1 MRVSTFTAGASA
13 LALAA
18 TLAAAP
24 AQAHGRDRH
33 HDREPEVVAS
43 GLVGPLSL
51 TVGQGNDVYVSQS
64 FAGVLSKI
72 DKHGDIS
79 TVTAVD
85 PETGSVSGVDWK
97 GGKLYYLEGDFS
109 GEVPDVHVAMIDKR
123 GNHSIVSDNLW
134 EHEIANNPDAGA
146 SYGFV
151 GLGGSCADQLAA
163 LEAGFPE
170 ELAEV
175 PFLQEYGGIVES
187 NPYQLV
193 VDHDGTIYVADAAAN
208 AVVEVDRRTGAI
220 STVSVIPATPIQFTE
235 ELEAMYEGYLEQ
247 AAAELE
253 IEMDTDVPDCLVGQT
268 FTPEPVPT
276 DVQLGRQDTLYV
288 STLQGGA
295 GELLPLS
302 KVYAVDAR
310 SGAASEVAG
319 GMHGATGLA
328 VLPNGH
334 MFVAELFGGE
344 VSIIRR
350 GSSTAET
357 LFAADSPADVA
368 VQGAF
373 LYATTGVFG
382 DGSVVRYHHPMAR

>member
-13 LALAA
+13 LVLAA

-24 AQAHGRDRH
+24 AQALDRD
-33 HDREPEVVAS
+33 PEVVAS
-43 GLVGPLSL
+43 GLVSPLSL
-51 TVGQGNDVYVSQS
+51 TVGQGNDLYVSQS
-64 FAGVLSKI
+64 FMGVLSKI
-72 DKHGDIS
+72 DKRGNIS
-79 TVTAVD
+79 TVTAVN
-85 PETGSVSGVDWK
+85 PETGSVAGVDWK
-97 GGKLYYLEGDFS
+97 GGKLYYLEADFS
-109 GEVPDVHVAMIDKR
+109 GEVPDVRVVMIDKR
-123 GNHSIVSDNLW
+123 GNRSVVSDNLW

-151 GLGGSCADQLAA
+151 GLGGSCAEQLAA

-170 ELAEV
+170 ELAGT

-208 AVVEVDRRTGAI
+208 AVVRVDRATGAI
-220 STVSVIPATPIQFTE
+220 STVSVLPATPIEFTE
-235 ELEAMYEGYLEQ
+235 ELEAMYEGMLEG

-253 IEMDTDVPDCLVGQT
+253 IDFDTEVPDCVVGQT

-310 SGAASEVAG
+310 SGAATEVAG

-328 VLPNGH
+328 VMPNGH

-357 LFAADSPADVA
+357 LFAADSPADVT

-373 LYATTGVFG
+373 LYAATNVFG
-382 DGSVVRYHHPMAR
+382 DGTVVRYHHPMAR